1 MSRGEKSNEEASY
14 GFRLLVV
21 TAFYHPV
28 IGVRKIARSFLENWV
43 GVLDSS
49 ADVKQLSDVIR
60 SASGTTLEPF
70 IFTDDDIECALFLA
84 RAAFST
90 ECDVSRLRLVS
101 RDNLGDKGGLVL
113 TKTNKAYFIERFA
126 HGKNRAPLSTGW
138 VFAPEHLSHLE
149 NLFSEMRPAT
159 LSPSPK
165 GFEIKVR
172 NVKNA
177 DKFLDKG
184 GRFFGTKTTLKSI
197 GLSITESNSCLKLE
211 PSEPESVIRLMA
223 HMAAGDVIEIGGS
236 VLSQWRNYERT
247 DTKLQRILIKLQLPD
262 DKIINLQTLRSVSDD
277 YLQGLQCPGFNS
289 NIQIGTIEK
298 KAVAEWLP
306 VVDSWMGGIFNELY
320 PST

>member
-1 MSRGEKSNEEASY
+1 MSRGEKFDEEASY

-28 IGVRKIARSFLENWV
+28 IGFRKIARSFLENWV
-43 GVLDSS
+43 GGLDSP
-49 ADVKQLSDVIR
+49 ADVKQLNDLLR
-60 SASGTTLEPF
+60 SASGTALEPF

-113 TKTNKAYFIERFA
+113 TKANKAYFIERFA

-138 VFAPEHLSHLE
+138 VFAPEHLSHLK

-165 GFEIKVR
+165 GFEIKVS

-211 PSEPESVIRLMA
+211 PSEPEAVIRLMA

-236 VLSQWRNYERT
+236 VVSQWHNGERINA
-247 DTKLQRILIKLQLPD
+247 KLPRILIKLQLPD
-262 DKIINLQTLRSVSDD
+262 EKSINLQTLRSVSDD
-277 YLQGLQCPGFNS
+277 DLQGLQCQGFNS
-289 NIQIGTIEK
+289 DIHIGTIEK
-298 KAVAEWLP
+298 KTVAEWLP
-306 VVDSWMGGIFNELY
+306 VADSWMDGIFKELY
-320 PST
+320 PNA

>member
-28 IGVRKIARSFLENWV
+28 IGVRKIARNFLENWV
-43 GVLDSS
+43 GGLDSS
-49 ADVKQLSDVIR
+49 ADVKKLSDLVS
-60 SASGTTLEPF
+60 SASGTALEPF

-113 TKTNKAYFIERFA
+113 TKANKAYFVERFA

-138 VFAPEHLSHLE
+138 VFAPEHLSHLK

-165 GFEIKVR
+165 GFEIKVS

-197 GLSITESNSCLKLE
+197 GLSINESNSCLKLE
-211 PSEPESVIRLMA
+211 PSEPEAMIRFMA

-236 VLSQWRNYERT
+236 VLSQWHNYERVNK
-247 DTKLQRILIKLQLPD
+247 KLPRILIKLQLPVE
-262 DKIINLQTLRSVSDD
+262 KIINLQTLRSISDEN
-277 YLQGLQCPGFNS
+277 LQGLQCPGFNS
-289 NIQIGTIEK
+289 NIHIGTIEK
-298 KAVAEWLP
+298 KSVAEWLP
-306 VVDSWMGGIFNELY
+306 VADSWMDGIFNELH